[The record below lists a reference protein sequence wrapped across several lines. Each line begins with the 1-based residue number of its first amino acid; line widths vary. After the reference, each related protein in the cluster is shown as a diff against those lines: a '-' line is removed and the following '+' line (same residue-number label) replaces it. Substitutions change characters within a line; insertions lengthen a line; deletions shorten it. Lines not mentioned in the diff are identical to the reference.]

1 MADMT
6 FEAIK
11 IGLASPEMMR
21 EWSYG
26 EDKKPESAQGGD
38 KRDELPAPKK
48 DEPAGAAGEIDK
60 ENVRESEGA
69 MTRAEARQL
78 LDSMKD
84 DEKFLPLR
92 GFGTQKQRYESSY
105 KDW

>member
-1 MADMT
+1 
-6 FEAIK
+6 
-11 IGLASPEMMR
+11 
-21 EWSYG
+21 
-26 EDKKPESAQGGD
+26 
-38 KRDELPAPKK
+38 
-48 DEPAGAAGEIDK
+48 
-60 ENVRESEGA
+60 

-84 DEKFLPLR
+84 GEKVLPMR

>member
-1 MADMT
+1 MNNS
-6 FEAIK
+6 K
-11 IGLASPEMMR
+11 KSG
-21 EWSYG
+21 
-26 EDKKPESAQGGD
+26 DKKEEKLPSPAE
-38 KRDELPAPKK
+38 RREELPAPK
-48 DEPAGAAGEIDK
+48 DEAAQAAKAAEER
-60 ENVRESEGA
+60 ENARKSEGA

>member
-1 MADMT
+1 MDNS
-6 FEAIK
+6 K
-11 IGLASPEMMR
+11 KSG
-21 EWSYG
+21 
-26 EDKKPESAQGGD
+26 DKKEEKLPSPAE
-38 KRDELPAPKK
+38 RREELPAPK
-48 DEPAGAAGEIDK
+48 DEAA
-60 ENVRESEGA
+60 
-69 MTRAEARQL
+69 L

>member
-1 MADMT
+1 
-6 FEAIK
+6 
-11 IGLASPEMMR
+11 
-21 EWSYG
+21 
-26 EDKKPESAQGGD
+26 
-38 KRDELPAPKK
+38 
-48 DEPAGAAGEIDK
+48 
-60 ENVRESEGA
+60 

>member
-1 MADMT
+1 MT
-6 FEAIK
+6 KCPSKPDENKSENGKEENREKKNEQAAPAEQKQSQTAQQREAEK
-11 IGLASPEMMR
+11 AQAR
-21 EWSYG
+21 ENF
-26 EDKKPESAQGGD
+26 
-38 KRDELPAPKK
+38 R
-48 DEPAGAAGEIDK
+48 K
-60 ENVRESEGA
+60 EEGA

-84 DEKFLPLR
+84 GEKVLPMR